1 MFLGGL
7 KMQYCNSC
15 DAVKNND
22 EFYVYRSSK
31 SGYQPNCKKCQLAY
45 NKIHTEYIK
54 KHGPTIIKT
63 SKVCR
68 ICDTQKPVSQFGKRN
83 NKADGLMSYCKPCWG
98 IYVKKAKN
106 KKNVL

>member
-1 MFLGGL
+1 M
-7 KMQYCNSC
+7 MYCSQC
-15 DAVKNND
+15 DTMKTSD
-22 EFYVYRSSK
+22 DFYVYRNSK
-31 SGYQPNCKKCQLAY
+31 SGYQKACKQCQLLH

-54 KHGPTIIKT
+54 RTGPTIVKT

-68 ICDTQKPVSQFGKRN
+68 ICDTQKPVSQFGKRSCT
-83 NKADGLMSYCKPCWG
+83 ADGLMSYCKPCWV